1 MELEHLSGRILCE
14 IRFLINLKHN
24 LVNSKILMKLKKM
37 FSGSMPL
44 KVNTIFRSL
53 RHRNYR
59 LFFSGQS
66 ISLIGT
72 WMQRIALP
80 WAVYR
85 MTDSEVLLGVVG
97 FAGSIPSFL
106 LAPFAG
112 VLIDRWSRYRVMLVT
127 QVISMIQ
134 AGVLAWLSLS
144 GGLEIW
150 HIIVLSLVL
159 GIINTFDM
167 PARHSFVIN
176 MVNGKEDIG
185 NAIALNSMMFNG
197 ARLIGPSVAGI
208 ILATAG
214 EGACFLMNALSYVFV
229 IASLMM
235 MRVTETREKKE
246 RVPMFREMK
255 EGMDYV
261 FGFAPIKHIIL
272 LLGLVSLM
280 GASYQVLMP
289 VYAKD
294 ILEGDSHT
302 YGFLMGAAGAGALLG
317 AIYLASRDTVLRLG
331 RLIPSATALLSA
343 GLIAISLSSSFFI
356 SMFLIFFTG
365 LGMMAHTAAS
375 NTILQ
380 TIADEDKRG
389 RVMSFYTM
397 ALMGTAPFGSL
408 LAGWM
413 AKVIGTPWTIFIGG
427 AICLL
432 GALVFF
438 RRLPELKRLVSPV
451 YVRMGILPEVAEGIH
466 TASEPGSGT

>member
-1 MELEHLSGRILCE
+1 MRRKSTY
-14 IRFLINLKHN
+14 
-24 LVNSKILMKLKKM
+24 
-37 FSGSMPL
+37 SGSIPL
-44 KVNTIFRSL
+44 KISIIFRSL

-80 WAVYR
+80 WVVYR
-85 MTDSEVLLGVVG
+85 MTGSEVLLGIVG
-97 FAGSIPSFL
+97 FASSIPSFL

-112 VLIDRWSRYRVMLVT
+112 VLIDRWSRYRVLLLT
-127 QVISMIQ
+127 QIISMLQ

-144 GGLEIW
+144 GSLEIW
-150 HIIVLSLVL
+150 HILVLSVAL
-159 GIINTFDM
+159 GCINSFDM
-167 PARHSFVIN
+167 PARHSFVID

-208 ILATAG
+208 VLASVG
-214 EGACFLMNALSYVFV
+214 EGACFLINALSYIFV

-235 MRVTETREKKE
+235 MRVTEVREKKE
-246 RVPMFREMK
+246 PVPMFREMK
-255 EGMDYV
+255 EGWDYV

-272 LLGLVSLM
+272 LLALVSLM

-294 ILEGDSHT
+294 ILQGDSHT
-302 YGFLMGAAGAGALLG
+302 YGFLMGGAGAGALLG
-317 AIYLASRDTVLRLG
+317 AIYLASRNTVLRLG
-331 RLIPSATALLSA
+331 RLIPAATALLST
-343 GLIAISLSSSFFI
+343 GLIAISISKSFFI

-375 NTILQ
+375 NTVLQ
-380 TIADEDKRG
+380 TIADDDKRG

-408 LAGWM
+408 LVGWM
-413 AKVIGTPWTIFIGG
+413 AKVLGTPWTIFIGG
-427 AICLL
+427 AACLL
-432 GALVFF
+432 GALVFY
-438 RRLPELKRLVSPV
+438 RRLPELKRLVRPV
-451 YVRMGILPEVAEGIH
+451 YVRMGILPEVAKGIR
-466 TASEPGSGT
+466 TASEPGSGV